1 MFMIYSE
8 CKMKKCL
15 AAKNILRGRE
25 RKCLGRGVGKDR
37 GMEEKINFVLYGGG
51 TELLVHSISCL

>member
-25 RKCLGRGVGKDR
+25 RKCLGRGVSKDR
-37 GMEEKINFVLYGGG
+37 GMEEEINFVWW
-51 TELLVHSISCL
+51 